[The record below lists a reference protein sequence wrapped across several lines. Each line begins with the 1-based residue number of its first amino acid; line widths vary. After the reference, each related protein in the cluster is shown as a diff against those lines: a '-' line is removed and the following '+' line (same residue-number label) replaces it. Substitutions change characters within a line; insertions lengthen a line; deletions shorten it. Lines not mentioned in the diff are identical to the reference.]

1 MTGQPTAC
9 IACLVLCLAIR
20 APTAFAQTPPIEPPR
35 RTDAGDVPYPS
46 SGSGRSAVL
55 LELVVDRDGNVADVR
70 VVDGTDPFAAMARD
84 AAKSWH
90 FAPAMRGGEPV
101 QARIRVRVDFAPPPR
116 TTPPIAPTVSPPPA
130 ESPPS
135 HVEEVTVYGVRPEP
149 GRQEMSG
156 NEVRQMPGSFG
167 DAFRAIEALP
177 GVIPLLSGLPYF
189 LVRGAPPGNTGFFI
203 DGVRVP
209 ALFHLGV
216 GAAVIH
222 PALVD
227 RVDLYPGGYPARFG
241 RFTGG
246 ILSGETL
253 QLPNRPHAEAAVRLI
268 DAGALVTTPFAE
280 GRGDV
285 LASGRYGYP
294 GPLVSLFAP
303 DTGLAYWDYQTHTR
317 WRTGDRD
324 ELGAFIFGSYDSVS
338 QRNTRTGRMAELLG
352 IQFHRAD
359 LRWDRRSSETGVLRV
374 ALTLG
379 YERSATSDLSQF
391 GGTSFVESGTFG
403 LRTEWSE
410 RATHD
415 ADVRIGADAVL
426 SPYRVRIP
434 SGSSVSGL
442 SSSSLGSGTADLVQ
456 TDVDSAVYGE
466 LTWRAAPRVEMRP
479 GLRVD
484 TFTSRSPRGGPLAT
498 SGVTSVGAID
508 PRLAARWQ
516 ITPTVASL
524 VALGVAHQASNIPLP
539 GPGLQFSQLSRGLQ
553 SAYQYSAGAEVKLP
567 AEFMATGNVFL
578 HDYTGLADYL
588 ETCPAGQSTCTFD
601 GRAIGFEFLV
611 RRSLTKRVT
620 GWLSYTLSRVER
632 DAYYT
637 SPQGPFVGPSQPGAV
652 RGFQPLSQG
661 GLIRRLSEFDRTHVA
676 NLVLAADL
684 GARWRAGM
692 RLVAYS
698 GLPYSTSTGSVGP
711 PDARGPA
718 FFRVDVRV
726 EKRWQALGG
735 TMAVVLEWLNA
746 LLSKETF
753 GTTCSPSF
761 GSFGRVS
768 SQCTPTQVGPIT
780 FPSIGLE
787 ASW

>member
-1 MTGQPTAC
+1 MARRPTAC
-9 IACLVLCLAIR
+9 IACLVLCLSIFE
-20 APTAFAQTPPIEPPR
+20 PTAFAQSPLIEPPR
-35 RTDAGDVPYPS
+35 RTDTQDVPYPPS
-46 SGSGRSAVL
+46 ASGRADVL
-55 LELVVDRDGNVADVR
+55 LELVVDRDGNVADLR
-70 VVDGTDPFAAMARD
+70 VVDGADPFAAAAQD
-84 AAKSWH
+84 AAKSWR
-90 FAPAMRGGEPV
+90 FAPATRAGEPV
-101 QARIRVRVDFAPPPR
+101 EARIRVRVRFAPPPPP
-116 TTPPIAPTVSPPPA
+116 TPPIAPTVAPEPVA
-130 ESPPS
+130 SPPS
-135 HVEEVTVYGVRPEP
+135 RLEEITVHGVRAEP

-222 PALVD
+222 PGLID

-246 ILSGETL
+246 ILSGEI
-253 QLPNRPHAEAAVRLI
+253 LPLPDRPHAEASVRLI
-268 DAGALVTTPFAE
+268 DAGALATTPFAD

-285 LASGRYGYP
+285 LISGRYGYP
-294 GPLVSLFAP
+294 GPLLSLFAP

-317 WRTGDRD
+317 WRATDRD
-324 ELGAFIFGSYDSVS
+324 ELSAFIFGSYDSVS
-338 QRNTRTGRMAELLG
+338 QRDSSTRRTVELLG

-359 LRWDRRSSETGVLRV
+359 LRWDRRTSATGTLRV

-379 YERSATSDLSQF
+379 YDRSATSDLSQF
-391 GGTSFVESGTFG
+391 GGTSFIESSTFG

-410 RATHD
+410 RAAND
-415 ADVRIGADAVL
+415 ADVRVGADVIL
-426 SPYRVRIP
+426 SPYRVRVP

-442 SSSSLGSGTADLVQ
+442 SSSSLGAGTADLVQ
-456 TDVDSAVYGE
+456 TDVDSALYGE
-466 LTWRAAPRVEMRP
+466 LIWRADPKVELRP
-479 GLRVD
+479 GLRLD
-484 TFTSRSPRGGPLAT
+484 TFTSRSPRGGPFG
-498 SGVTSVGAID
+498 SGGVISVGAID

-516 ITPTVASL
+516 VTPTVAGL
-524 VALGVAHQASNIPLP
+524 VALGVPHQASNIPLP

-567 AEFMATGNVFL
+567 AEFTATGNVFF

-588 ETCPAGQSTCTFD
+588 ETCPAGQSTCTFN
-601 GRAIGFEFLV
+601 GRAIGLEMLV
-611 RRSLTKRVT
+611 RRSLTKRFT

-637 SPQGPFVGPSQPGAV
+637 EGFTARPPQ
-652 RGFQPLSQG
+652 RGFG
-661 GLIRRLSEFDRTHVA
+661 GGFQQTYQAGWIRRLSEFDRTHVA

-684 GARWRAGM
+684 GARWRAGV
-692 RLVAYS
+692 RFVAYS
-698 GLPYSTSTGSVGP
+698 GLPYSTSTGSVGT
-711 PDARGPA
+711 PDARGPP
-718 FFRVDVRV
+718 FFRVDLRV

-746 LLSKETF
+746 LLSKETL
-753 GTTCSPSF
+753 GTSCSSSIDSRGNF
-761 GSFGRVS
+761 S

>member
-1 MTGQPTAC
+1 
-9 IACLVLCLAIR
+9 
-20 APTAFAQTPPIEPPR
+20 
-35 RTDAGDVPYPS
+35 
-46 SGSGRSAVL
+46 
-55 LELVVDRDGNVADVR
+55 
-70 VVDGTDPFAAMARD
+70 
-84 AAKSWH
+84 
-90 FAPAMRGGEPV
+90 
-101 QARIRVRVDFAPPPR
+101 
-116 TTPPIAPTVSPPPA
+116 
-130 ESPPS
+130 
-135 HVEEVTVYGVRPEP
+135 
-149 GRQEMSG
+149 MSG
-156 NEVRQMPGSFG
+156 NEVRRMPGSFG

-253 QLPNRPHAEAAVRLI
+253 PLPSVPHAEASVRLI

-317 WRTGDRD
+317 WRTSDRD
-324 ELGAFIFGSYDSVS
+324 ELGVFIFGSYDSVS
-338 QRNTRTGRMAELLG
+338 QRNTNTGRIAELLG

-359 LRWDRRSSETGVLRV
+359 LRWDRRSSATGVLRV

-379 YERSATSDLSQF
+379 YDRSATSDLSQF
-391 GGTSFVESGTFG
+391 GGSSFVESGTWG

-410 RATHD
+410 RATRD
-415 ADVRIGADAVL
+415 ADVRIGADVIL
-426 SPYRVRIP
+426 TPYRVRVP
-434 SGSSVSGL
+434 SGSSVGGF
-442 SSSSLGSGTADLVQ
+442 SSTSLGSATADLVQ

-484 TFTSRSPRGGPLAT
+484 TFTSRSPRAGPSASSGG
-498 SGVTSVGAID
+498 VISVGAID

-516 ITPTVASL
+516 ITSTVAWL
-524 VALGVAHQASNIPLP
+524 VALGVPHQASNVPLP

-553 SAYQYSAGAEVKLP
+553 RAYQYSAGAEVKLP

-588 ETCPAGQSTCTFD
+588 ETCPAGQSSCTFN

-611 RRSLTKRVT
+611 RRSLTRRFT

-637 SPQGPFVGPSQPGAV
+637 SGQASSGPAQPGV
-652 RGFQPLSQG
+652 VGGFPSPSQG
-661 GLIRRLSEFDRTHVA
+661 GFIRRLSEFDRTHVA

-692 RLVAYS
+692 RVVAYS
-698 GLPYSTSTGSVGP
+698 GLPYSTRTGNVGP

-718 FFRVDVRV
+718 FFRVDLRV

-753 GTTCSPSF
+753 GTNCFSSF
-761 GSFGRVS
+761 GFGRRID

-780 FPSIGLE
+780 FPSIGVE